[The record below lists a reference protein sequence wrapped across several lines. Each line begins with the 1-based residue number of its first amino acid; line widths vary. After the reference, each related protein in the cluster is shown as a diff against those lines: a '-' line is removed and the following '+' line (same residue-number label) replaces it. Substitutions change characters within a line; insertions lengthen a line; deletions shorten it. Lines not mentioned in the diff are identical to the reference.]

1 MVCTCDISSDLE
13 SLRISES
20 EKTFGGTVLHMYMY
34 SVYDYHIEYTTWKT
48 VFFEVFVDFSH
59 NLLIYM

>member
-20 EKTFGGTVLHMYMY
+20 EKTFGGTYGSTHVH
-34 SVYDYHIEYTTWKT
+34 VYDYHIEYTTWKT